1 MCAFMLMLDL
11 FYSGRL
17 LYSFRLPQLKENT
30 GEKMSNLHSIH
41 SSLFWCIWSVLET
54 SSYLLCSQVPAISAL
69 KKETHPTFAT
79 QSEGRNTDC
88 CLPVLTRWKRTS
100 CSGHFLFWIIFT
112 AKDQVILLCRT
123 KTCIFCWILIPCS
136 GSDLI
141 NFLWRK
147 SLTKVITNNCFL

>member
-1 MCAFMLMLDL
+1 MLMLDL
-11 FYSGRL
+11 FYSDRL
-17 LYSFRLPQLKENT
+17 LYSFRLPQLKEDT

-79 QSEGRNTDC
+79 QSEGRNTD
-88 CLPVLTRWKRTS
+88 R
-100 CSGHFLFWIIFT
+100 CSQSSPAEKGHLV
-112 AKDQVILLCRT
+112 QVIFYFELSLQQ
-123 KTCIFCWILIPCS
+123 KTRSSYYAELKRVFSVESWYPAV